1 MKKFTIYSS
10 PTCGHCTH
18 LKEWLTAKQ
27 VEFEEIDV
35 IADEKARNFIINKTG
50 QMGVPVTIITD
61 EDGNNEQ
68 IILGFDPDGISKLGE
83 LK

>member
-18 LKEWLTAKQ
+18 LKEWLTEKQ
-27 VEFEEIDV
+27 VGYEEIDV
-35 IADEKARNFIINKTG
+35 ITDEKARNFIITKTG

-61 EDGNNEQ
+61 EDGSNEQ
-68 IILGFDPDGISKLGE
+68 VILGFDPDQITKLGD
-83 LK
+83 L